1 LEESEYP
8 NLYKTKSGISLLADE
23 SNSEQDGEAGMICPT
38 TQEETIAWANEHLE
52 SISED
57 AFDSIEE
64 A

>member
-1 LEESEYP
+1 MPL
-8 NLYKTKSGISLLADE
+8 
-23 SNSEQDGEAGMICPT
+23 
-38 TQEETIAWANEHLE
+38 TQEEAIAWANEHLE